1 MISIHFQAGRIDEE
15 QKTVSR
21 RHSLSPKSSQKLVSL
36 LDEEQTSKVRRK
48 EGDNTLS
55 LNKFSLG
62 LKEHK
67 LANTPVGSQ
76 SFLRTVPII
85 QAVIKFKKPL
95 CKFNVNQP
103 TSMESMKIPAIKL
116 IPSSPVRHGAGLAS
130 SSSLPEVD
138 NDSQINRKHGEN
150 KHDRSKARHRDRR
163 RKSKL

>member
-21 RHSLSPKSSQKLVSL
+21 RHSLSPKSSEKLVSL
-36 LDEEQTSKVRRK
+36 LDEEQTSIARRK
-48 EGDNTLS
+48 KGHNTLPR
-55 LNKFSLG
+55 NKLSLG

-76 SFLRTVPII
+76 SFLSTVPII

-95 CKFNVNQP
+95 CKCNANQP
-103 TSMESMKIPAIKL
+103 TNMESVKIPAIKL

-138 NDSQINRKHGEN
+138 NDSQINRKHVEH
-150 KHDRSKARHRDRR
+150 KHYRSKARHRDRR
-163 RKSKL
+163 RISK

>member
-1 MISIHFQAGRIDEE
+1 VIHFQAGRIDEE

-21 RHSLSPKSSQKLVSL
+21 RHSLSPNCSQKLVSL
-36 LDEEQTSKVRRK
+36 LDEEQTSLARRR

-55 LNKFSLG
+55 LNKLSLG

-67 LANTPVGSQ
+67 LPNPTKGSQ

-95 CKFNVNQP
+95 CKCNVKQP
-103 TSMESMKIPAIKL
+103 PNMESVKIPAIKL

-130 SSSLPEVD
+130 HSSLPEVD

-150 KHDRSKARHRDRR
+150 KHDRSKARYRDRR
-163 RKSKL
+163 RKYK

>member
-1 MISIHFQAGRIDEE
+1 MTF
-15 QKTVSR
+15 TYLL
-21 RHSLSPKSSQKLVSL
+21 LSNSEKLVSL
-36 LDEEQTSKVRRK
+36 LDEEQTSIVRRK
-48 EGDNTLS
+48 EGDNTLT
-55 LNKFSLG
+55 LNKLSLC

-67 LANTPVGSQ
+67 SANPTGGSQ
-76 SFLRTVPII
+76 SFLSTVPVI
-85 QAVIKFKKPL
+85 QAVIKFKKAL

-103 TSMESMKIPAIKL
+103 INMESMKIPAIKL

-163 RKSKL
+163 RKS